1 MNQFKSTRFEWA
13 NNRIQLD
20 DDWILLMTEPN
31 VSQKPAKFMNKNY
44 KMGKS
49 LTQHQASKV
58 KGLIDS
64 LKVFATNNRAHEK
77 FTLGMHAIRSI
88 DEVVNKDRVRRI
100 PLCDLPIVK
109 EQVEERLKNNIIQE
123 STSPYN
129 SKILLVKKDDDSKR
143 FVLDFKNLNKNT
155 KQDSYLC
162 LM

>member
-1 MNQFKSTRFEWA
+1 MSQFKSTRFDWA

-49 LTQHQASKV
+49 LTQHQASEV

-143 FVLDFKNLNKNT
+143 FVLDFKNLNKDT